1 MPVSPSTDNY
11 YIGKGVVSF
20 MNTTAGESEFRDVG
34 NVPEFELT
42 PALETL
48 DHNTSREG
56 VKKRDKRVVTLQSMS
71 LRMVMEEV
79 TAQNLALAM
88 MGAVEQDTAGNSIIR
103 AQTLAAVEGRVKF
116 VGTNDV
122 GLQLNYEA
130 KVSFTPSSSFS
141 PISDEWG
148 SIEVTGEILA
158 ENGALG
164 VWTIEDATDEV
175 TV

>member
-1 MPVSPSTDNY
+1 MAVSPSTDNY
-11 YIGKGVVSF
+11 YIGKGVVTF
-20 MNTTAGESEFRDVG
+20 KNITAGDTDFRDVG
-34 NVPEFELT
+34 NVPQFELT
-42 PALETL
+42 PSAETL

-56 VKKRDKRVVTLQSMS
+56 VKKRDKRVTVSQSMA

-79 TAQNLALAM
+79 TAQNMALGM
-88 MGAVEQDTAGNSIIR
+88 MGLVETDTAGNSIIR
-103 AQTLAAVEGRVKF
+103 AQTLAAVEGYIKF
-116 VGTNDV
+116 TGTNDV
-122 GLQLNYEA
+122 GMQLNYEA
-130 KVSFTPSSSFS
+130 KVSFTPSSSFN

-164 VWTIEDATDEV
+164 VWTIEDVTNEV